1 MGKTNS
7 GKSTKE
13 GADAHITGAGF
24 QVSREP
30 VVHGKTEQDVHKY
43 EVTREPAPV
52 PEFEDLGQLPESYGE
67 QTLYLIARDPR
78 WLFSY
83 WEVDWAKYPASKMQN
98 GERKIFLKVS
108 TASGAEESNVEINP
122 EAKNW
127 YVPVNHPATTYFAEI
142 GYFDKEGEWNSIV
155 RSGPA
160 TTPPDA
166 LSEEAQVNFATVPFH
181 LTFQRLLEMVKTTM
195 TEGET
200 LINALSRLQG
210 EGRKLA
216 FAAGSIPEWS
226 EDQKRIL
233 AALFGDELVNRIGMG
248 SGEIDQ
254 LLRKQLQEKLS
265 TESASEIMAKGQLA
279 ALLGP
284 GAESSLFSAMGLWG
298 PEVTSLFSGIG
309 ASWSAQPFSVER
321 PREFFMHVNAEVI
334 FYGGTHP
341 DAKVTIDG
349 KEIALNPDGTFRYH
363 FRFPDGNYEIP
374 VVAQSPDKVEE
385 RSATLAFKRATGRRG
400 DVGHSAQP
408 EKLKRPLGKK

>member
-7 GKSTKE
+7 GKSAKE
-13 GADAHITGAGF
+13 GSGEKPKGAGF
-24 QVSREP
+24 QVSQEP
-30 VVHGKTEQDVHKY
+30 VVHGKTEEDVHKY

-52 PEFEDLGQLPESYGE
+52 PEFDDLGQLPEGYGE
-67 QTLYLIARDPR
+67 QTVYLIARDPR

-83 WEVDWAKYPASKMQN
+83 WEIDWSKYPASKMQD
-98 GERKIFLKVS
+98 GDRKIFLKVI
-108 TASGAEESNVEINP
+108 TADGTVESQVEVNP
-122 EAKNW
+122 EARNW
-127 YVPVNHPATTYFAEI
+127 YVPVNHPSTTYLAEI
-142 GYFDKEGEWNSIV
+142 GYFDKEGEWTLIV

-166 LSEEAQVNFATVPFH
+166 LSVEEDVSFATVPFH

-195 TEGET
+195 SEGET

-216 FAAGSIPEWS
+216 FAPGKIPEWS
-226 EDQKRIL
+226 EEQRKIL
-233 AALFGDELVNRIGMG
+233 AALFGEELVSRIGMG

-265 TESASEIMAKGQLA
+265 TESASEMMAKGPLA

-284 GAESSLFSAMGLWG
+284 AESSLFSAMGMWG
-298 PEVTSLFSGIG
+298 AEVTSLFSGIG

-349 KEIALNPDGTFRYH
+349 KEIKLNPDGTFRYH
-363 FRFPDGNYEIP
+363 FKFPDGNYEIP
-374 VVAQSPDKVEE
+374 IVAQSPDKVEE
-385 RSATLAFKRATGRRG
+385 RSATLEFKRKTGRKG
-400 DVGHSAQP
+400 DVGHTAQP
-408 EKLKRPLGKK
+408 ADLKKPVGKK